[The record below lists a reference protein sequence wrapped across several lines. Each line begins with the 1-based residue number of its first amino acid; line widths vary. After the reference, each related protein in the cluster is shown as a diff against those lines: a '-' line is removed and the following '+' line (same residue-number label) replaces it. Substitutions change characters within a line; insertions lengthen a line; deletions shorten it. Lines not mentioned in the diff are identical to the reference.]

1 MPDRLSF
8 DRVAPIYDE
17 TRGLPPRVLSRVLG
31 VLVDELRGK
40 RVLEVGVG
48 TGRFAVPLQK
58 SGIDVV
64 GIDISHAM
72 VELGLAKGLRNVVFA
87 DAVRLPFPAKAFDV
101 TTSNHVLHLVPDWR
115 DALREIARVTAETYF
130 SVIGRSNGPDLNREY
145 HALVEEGGFHWQP
158 PGLHERKLAD
168 LLRPDVVMPV
178 GPFPEILPADRAI
191 AEIERRDYTSQ
202 WEVPEEIHRNAV
214 RALRERWG
222 GKELSWSTTYE
233 ITSWDVSRLPEL
245 AAAEGG
251 QAT

>member
-17 TRGLPPRVLSRVLG
+17 TRGLPPRILSRILG

-87 DAVRLPFPAKAFDV
+87 DAVRLPFPARAFDV

-115 DALREIARVTAETYF
+115 
-130 SVIGRSNGPDLNREY
+130 
-145 HALVEEGGFHWQP
+145 QP

-178 GPFPEILPADRAI
+178 GPFPETLPADRAI
-191 AEIERRDYTSQ
+191 VEIERRDYTSQ
-202 WEVPEEIHRNAV
+202 WAVPEEIHRNAV

-233 ITSWDVSRLPEL
+233 ITSWDASRLPEI
-245 AAAEGG
+245 AAAEGA
-251 QAT
+251 QTS

>member
-17 TRGLPPRVLSRVLG
+17 TRGLQPRILSRVLG

-40 RVLEVGVG
+40 RVLEIGVG

-87 DAVRLPFPAKAFDV
+87 DAVRLPFPARTFDV

-115 DALREIARVTAETYF
+115 DALREVARVTVETYI
-130 SVIGRSNGPDLNREY
+130 SVIGRSNGPDMNREY

-168 LLRPDVVMPV
+168 LLKPDLVMPV
-178 GPFPEILPADRAI
+178 GPFPETLPADRAI

-202 WEVPEEIHRNAV
+202 WEVPEELHRNAV
-214 RALRERWG
+214 RALRERWA
-222 GKELSWSTTYE
+222 GKDLSWSTTYE
-233 ITSWDVSRLPEL
+233 ITSWDVSRLPEI
-245 AAAEGG
+245 AAAEGA
-251 QAT
+251 QTS

>member
-1 MPDRLSF
+1 MPERLSF

-17 TRGLPPRVLSRVLG
+17 TRGLQPRILSRVLG

-40 RVLEVGVG
+40 RVLEIGVG

-58 SGIDVV
+58 SGIEVV

-115 DALREIARVTAETYF
+115 DVLREVARVTVESYV
-130 SVIGRSNGPDLNREY
+130 SVIGRSKGPDLNREY

-168 LLRPDVVMPV
+168 LLKPDIVMPV
-178 GPFPEILPADRAI
+178 GPFPETLPADRAI

-202 WEVPEEIHRNAV
+202 WAVPEEQHRNAV
-214 RALRERWG
+214 RALRGRWG
-222 GKELSWSTTYE
+222 GKDLSWSTTYE
-233 ITSWDVSRLPEL
+233 ITSWDVSRLPEI
-245 AAAEGG
+245 AAAHG
-251 QAT
+251 QTS